1 MRRAMSIL
9 TCRGK
14 LPFTVLAIDSA
25 SNYVE
30 VRALNLWSKESHH
43 GLQGVPENEDTMTKA
58 K

>member
-1 MRRAMSIL
+1 MSIL